1 MFASVA
7 AAAVLTGCSD
17 SDTTGMATPATS
29 TKSVEAAKPTG
40 TPVGTA
46 TMQVTGGAG
55 PVTIRYSINGAAEQT
70 ETNVALPWAKDYP
83 VYDQV
88 QSTVSAQGASGC
100 TITMKGM
107 LVSMKSEVDPTC
119 TFAYYG

>member
-1 MFASVA
+1 MAVVA
-7 AAAVLTGCSD
+7 VMATGCSNSSTAD
-17 SDTTGMATPATS
+17 GESTPSTTTS
-29 TKSVEAAKPTG
+29 VAAAKPTG
-40 TPVGTA
+40 TPIGTA

-55 PVTIRYSINGAAEQT
+55 PVTIRYSINGAPEQT
-70 ETNVALPWAKDYP
+70 ETDVTLPWSKDYP

-88 QSTVSAQGASGC
+88 QSSVSAKGASAC

-107 LVSMKSEVDPTC
+107 LVAMKNEADPTC